1 MQIAAFY
8 KIPQRRHNISAY
20 AKRFFYK
27 NSRWRIYRQFIKP
40 TEKAC
45 IIVDCERRRI
55 FLKKLCKLCA
65 LLLAFVLVFGGCKKE
80 EEKPEE
86 DNPTDFSYDMLD
98 LSRLVDEIY
107 SITDMGEL
115 TAASV
120 SKVTDKTV
128 LTEQYYLNLDN
139 VLAMDVRSAE
149 GKYGVAD
156 VAIIRAAEGK
166 GDEIM
171 ESLERRKDDRINEF
185 SNYDVYES
193 YSIAM
198 NADIYQTGELVVM
211 LMINDEAKSEA
222 RTLIDSYLP

>member
-1 MQIAAFY
+1 M
-8 KIPQRRHNISAY
+8 
-20 AKRFFYK
+20 
-27 NSRWRIYRQFIKP
+27 
-40 TEKAC
+40 
-45 IIVDCERRRI
+45 
-55 FLKKLCKLCA
+55 KKLCKLCA
-65 LLLAFVLVFGGCKKE
+65 LLLAFALIFGGCKKE

-98 LSRLVDEIY
+98 LSKLVDEIY
-107 SITDMGEL
+107 SLADMGEL

-171 ESLERRKDDRINEF
+171 ESFERRKDDRINEF

-198 NADIYQTGELVVM
+198 DADIYQTGELVVM